1 MSQEKLVLEE
11 KILELETEI
20 LKLRSNLEA
29 LESR

>member
-20 LKLRSNLEA
+20 LKIRSDLEA
-29 LESR
+29 LATR

>member
-20 LKLRSNLEA
+20 LKLRSD
-29 LESR
+29 LESSESQ